1 MAGVGQR
8 ALARVA
14 DLDGDDRVARARRA
28 QRARPA
34 AVAEV
39 RDDDD
44 HAARPRQALHARQRV
59 GDPGAGGGA
68 VGDDTGLHEPPDG
81 RQRAAPPARRQQP
94 DLLGAGD
101 DDADAPAAP
110 DREPRD
116 DLRHSLG
123 DVALEPVGGAERH
136 RGRDVEHQ
144 PGGDRAL
151 GDLQADVRHAG
162 ARAGRGVEAAD
173 VVARL
178 VGPQLR
184 DLGAGA
190 EAGREVVA
198 GQHPGRAPA
207 QREVQPRDRVGG
219 QAPRALAARGD
230 DELGGAHAASASGA
244 LPGGATTSST
254 RSSRSSGFTPSAS
267 AS

>member
-1 MAGVGQR
+1 MPR
-8 ALARVA
+8 
-14 DLDGDDRVARARRA
+14 ARARRCTRVSA
-28 QRARPA
+28 SAIPA
-34 AVAEV
+34 
-39 RDDDD
+39 
-44 HAARPRQALHARQRV
+44 PV
-59 GDPGAGGGA
+59 GAPSG
-68 VGDDTGLHEPPDG
+68 TTPGLHEPADG
-81 RQRAAPPARRQQP
+81 RQRAAPAARRQQP
-94 DLLGAGD
+94 DPLGAGD

-116 DLRHSLG
+116 DLRDPFGH
-123 DVALEPVGGAERH
+123 VALEPVGGAERH
-136 RGRDVEHQ
+136 RGGDVEDQ

-151 GDLQADVRHAG
+151 GDLEADVRRAG
-162 ARAGRGVEAAD
+162 ARAGRGIEAAH

-190 EAGREVVA
+190 EAGGEVVA
-198 GQHPGRAPA
+198 GQDPGRAPA
-207 QREVQPRDRVGG
+207 QREVEPRDRVGG
-219 QAPRALAARGD
+219 EAPRALAARGD